1 VGRFETVI
9 GKIRQGLNPGAD
21 AQPAN
26 HADPATPSIPLTP
39 PVTPPTSDEL
49 RTRFVAALKAAGAQ
63 PIEVADEAG
72 AAQQAAE
79 LLRALNLR
87 SAVIAQG
94 ITTDSASV
102 AARLSSDGYEVT
114 RIGSHDGNAFTDFKQ
129 RMSVIDV
136 GIVEADYAIAS
147 TGTLAL
153 VATPARPRSV
163 SLIPPINIVLVR
175 AARILSDLAAV
186 LRAVGPETIASCPM
200 VLVTGPSRTADIE
213 KRIVIGVHGPKE
225 LYVVIIGDPNAADV
239 NGTPH

>member
-1 VGRFETVI
+1 MGRFETVI
-9 GKIRQGLNPGAD
+9 GRIRQGLNPGAD
-21 AQPAN
+21 AQPTN
-26 HADPATPSIPLTP
+26 HADAATPSIPSTLA
-39 PVTPPTSDEL
+39 VTPPSREEL

-63 PIEVADEAG
+63 AIEVADEAG
-72 AAQQAAE
+72 AAGQIAD
-79 LLRALNLR
+79 LLRSCNLR
-87 SAVIAQG
+87 SAVIGEG

-114 RIGSHDGNAFTDFKQ
+114 RIGPPDGQAATGFKQ
-129 RMSVIDV
+129 RLSTIDV

-153 VATPARPRSV
+153 VATPERPRSV
-163 SLIPPINIVLVR
+163 SLIPPINIVLLR
-175 AARILSDLAAV
+175 TARILPDLAAV
-186 LRAVGPETIASCPM
+186 LRAVGPETIASRPM